1 MQKKRSSAA
10 VAAAGSSSSSSSSSS
25 AAAPRGGVA
34 ASAAAA
40 APTPSAAA
48 PAASTSSVPAFARPP
63 ASGPSSPAL
72 YAPGGALGPAP
83 VSDPSLRPAGYA
95 LDDVLTPM
103 ERSVKTYLTSS
114 VAKDLVECLA
124 LLAVERPPD
133 PHLWLA
139 QRILERGA
147 QGSAYVVVRRAL
159 DPGRSK
165 LKMARDVVE
174 GMHDGPAYAPAPT
187 FEPRDIGAQRGGGGG
202 GGGGEAGAAGG
213 GAADGGAAEGE
224 R

>member
-1 MQKKRSSAA
+1 
-10 VAAAGSSSSSSSSSS
+10 
-25 AAAPRGGVA
+25 
-34 ASAAAA
+34 
-40 APTPSAAA
+40 
-48 PAASTSSVPAFARPP
+48 
-63 ASGPSSPAL
+63 
-72 YAPGGALGPAP
+72 
-83 VSDPSLRPAGYA
+83 
-95 LDDVLTPM
+95 M
-103 ERSVKTYLTSS
+103 ERSVKTYLTAS

-147 QGSAYVVVRRAL
+147 QGSGYVVVRRAL

-165 LKMARDVVE
+165 LKVARDVLE

-187 FEPRDIGAQRGGGGG
+187 FEPRDIGAQRDGGG

-213 GAADGGAAEGE
+213 GAAGDAEKGAAEGE